1 MSAIH
6 IHNLSKRYPNKPT
19 PALNNL
25 DLTVERGEI
34 FGYLGSNGAG
44 KTTTIRIMLDLIR
57 PTSGSVHMLGM
68 DAQQDATKIKHH
80 VGNLPGELT
89 LWPHLTGQHT
99 LHYLANLRPGC
110 DLTYAFQLA
119 ERLHLDLS
127 VKTGNYS
134 TGNKRKLGIIQAM
147 MHRPQLL
154 ILDEPTTGLD
164 PIMRQ
169 EFNQLLLETRAR
181 GNTVFL
187 SSHVLSEVQMV
198 CDRVGILRRG
208 ELQTVQKMT
217 ELQRSVERLVT
228 LYSQESFRTQEWL
241 QLDGVAHVKAGIG
254 YLQLR
259 VSGSLDAVIKH
270 AANYVIDDM
279 RVETADLTDLF
290 RNFYEQGND

>member
-25 DLTVERGEI
+25 NLTVERGEI

-57 PTSGSVHMLGM
+57 PTSGRVHMLGM

-119 ERLHLDLS
+119 ERLHLDLIADKVVLEFTHLVLARPPAGGEKEKS
-127 VKTGNYS
+127 GEVGRSAY
-134 TGNKRKLGIIQAM
+134 RD
-147 MHRPQLL
+147 MHQYL
-154 ILDEPTTGLD
+154 
-164 PIMRQ
+164 
-169 EFNQLLLETRAR
+169 
-181 GNTVFL
+181 
-187 SSHVLSEVQMV
+187 
-198 CDRVGILRRG
+198 
-208 ELQTVQKMT
+208 
-217 ELQRSVERLVT
+217 
-228 LYSQESFRTQEWL
+228 LYS
-241 QLDGVAHVKAGIG
+241 
-254 YLQLR
+254 
-259 VSGSLDAVIKH
+259 
-270 AANYVIDDM
+270 
-279 RVETADLTDLF
+279 
-290 RNFYEQGND
+290 